1 MTELYYE
8 NRRFNQFNL
17 IVFTYMIL
25 IFIGQNGI
33 DLLVSIIFSRLAD
46 NGWYSLAITIAGDF
60 LIAVPIFIILIKKIP
75 KDKNGTI
82 CKLNRKEAFQTF
94 CVLVLII
101 YLLSNFRMFL
111 NNMVILQ
118 ATQAQSRELKTMG
131 NSNMFYF
138 SIYGIILAPIKEEI
152 IFRNIIINRL
162 RRYGSTFAIFYSAL
176 LFGLY
181 HGDIF
186 QSLYTFGLG
195 IVFGYILLKTNRI
208 IYPIIYHSLSNLIT
222 HIPYLLKFKDSKI
235 YVLGEYNLFLVL
247 YGLILL
253 LCMIYGLVVLIKK
266 RKNIK
271 IDVENN
277 QFIKINDLNI
287 FNIGFFLIIAIS
299 LLEMYLSY
307 RYTMG
312 L

>member
-1 MTELYYE
+1 
-8 NRRFNQFNL
+8 
-17 IVFTYMIL
+17 
-25 IFIGQNGI
+25 
-33 DLLVSIIFSRLAD
+33 
-46 NGWYSLAITIAGDF
+46 
-60 LIAVPIFIILIKKIP
+60 
-75 KDKNGTI
+75 
-82 CKLNRKEAFQTF
+82 
-94 CVLVLII
+94 
-101 YLLSNFRMFL
+101 
-111 NNMVILQ
+111 MVILQ

-287 FNIGFFLIIAIS
+287 FNIGFFLIISIS